1 MKIQQGKLEETLLL
15 TIDGRV
21 DSFTF
26 DVFKQRLGAILKEN
40 PGSICL
46 NIDSVDFLS
55 LPTIKYIDG
64 LAVKIKE
71 DGGEM
76 VIVGGND
83 KTRRHLEIYGDT
95 DNFRL
100 VREEEEVHGETKA
113 RPVSQPRFD
122 EAL

>member
-1 MKIQQGKLEETLLL
+1 MKIEQGKIQETLLL

-26 DVFKQRLGAILKEN
+26 DVFKQRMTAIMKEN

-55 LPTIKYIDG
+55 LPTIRYIDN
-64 LAVKIKE
+64 LAISIKD

-100 VREEEEVHGETKA
+100 VRESAEVHGPPIQREEDRA
-113 RPVSQPRFD
+113 YE